1 MRRVVITFCL
11 ALLAGLTAS
20 AVYAIDH
27 DNLDEGRPL
36 RLEDAYPI
44 AEGEWALE
52 TGAGLSAQRKSRAR
66 GFFPL
71 DVLYGL
77 APNLQVSVGTTLL
90 TDPKQIEG
98 QTKSGDIQLSGLY
111 NFNQETLSL
120 PALGLRVT
128 LNVPTG
134 IESSGVDFRVKG
146 LVTKSIGRLSVHCN
160 PAYEVFSG
168 TKPFERDS
176 RYDLALGASYPVG
189 APKHTLTTLL
199 GDVFTEQA
207 PRRGDPQI
215 VGAEAGVRHQW
226 TPWTVLD
233 AGVGTEFAGPA
244 NRASV
249 FFTAGFSVGF

>member
-1 MRRVVITFCL
+1 MRRLVITFCL
-11 ALLAGLTAS
+11 ALLAGLTPAF
-20 AVYAIDH
+20 AIDH

-36 RLEDAYPI
+36 RLEDAYSI
-44 AEGEWALE
+44 AAGEWALE
-52 TGAGLSAQRKSRAR
+52 TGAGLSAQQKSRAR
-66 GFFPL
+66 GVFPV

-98 QTKSGDIQLSGLY
+98 QTKSGDLQLSGLY

-120 PALGLRVT
+120 PALGLRLT
-128 LNVPTG
+128 LNLPTG
-134 IESSGVDFRVKG
+134 VESSGVDFRIKG
-146 LVTKSIGRLSVHCN
+146 LLTKSIGRLSVHFN

-176 RYDLALGASYPVG
+176 SYELALGASYPVG

-215 VGAEAGVRHQW
+215 VGAEVGVRQQW

-233 AGVGTEFAGPA
+233 AGIGTEFAGPSS
-244 NRASV
+244 RSS
-249 FFTAGFSVGF
+249 FFATVGVSVGF

>member
-11 ALLAGLTAS
+11 ALLVGLPS
-20 AVYAIDH
+20 AVLAIDH

-36 RLEDAYPI
+36 RIEDAYPI
-44 AEGEWALE
+44 AAGEWAIE
-52 TGAGLSAQRKSRAR
+52 TGAGFSALRRSRTQ
-66 GFFPL
+66 GFFPI

-77 APNLQVSVGTTLL
+77 APNLQVSLGSTLL
-90 TDPKQIEG
+90 TDPRRVEG
-98 QTKSGDIQLSGLY
+98 QTKSGDLQLSGLY

-120 PALGLRVT
+120 PAFGLRLT

-146 LVTKSIGRLSVHCN
+146 LVTKSIGRLSIHFN

-168 TKPFERDS
+168 TKPFERAS

-199 GDVFTEQA
+199 GDVFTEQVS
-207 PRRGDPQI
+207 RRGDPQI
-215 VGAEAGVRHQW
+215 VGAEIGIRHQW

-244 NRASV
+244 NRASI
-249 FFTAGFSVGF
+249 FLTAGFSVGF

>member
-1 MRRVVITFCL
+1 MRRVVITIWL
-11 ALLAGLTAS
+11 ALLVGLPLTAL
-20 AVYAIDH
+20 AIDH

-44 AEGEWALE
+44 AAGEWALE

-66 GFFPL
+66 GLFPVE
-71 DVLYGL
+71 VLYGL
-77 APNLQVSVGTTLL
+77 APNLQVSIGTTLL

-98 QTKSGDIQLSGLY
+98 QAKSGDLQVSGLY

-120 PALGLRVT
+120 PAFGLRLT
-128 LNVPTG
+128 LNLPTG

-146 LVTKSIGRLSVHCN
+146 LVTKSIGRLSVHFN

-168 TKPFERDS
+168 TKPFERDG
-176 RYDLALGASYPVG
+176 RYELALGASYPVG

-215 VGAEAGVRHQW
+215 VGAEVGVRHQW
-226 TPWTVLD
+226 TPWSVLD
-233 AGVGTEFAGPA
+233 ARIGTEFAGPSSRSSLFA
-244 NRASV
+244 TV
-249 FFTAGFSVGF
+249 GLSVGF